1 MRQLKAGK
9 RKKRQ
14 RSVKKRLMPDCRI
27 FSRSGAVCEECAAP
41 GCIKNL
47 SCNQKAAN
55 IYFFPDRSPGT
66 GKETLDSGCGYI
78 LCRRAGVRACREV
91 FFVIQPQKK
100 QKKLK
105 KRVDKI
111 RKSAI
116 LNLMRHESDGRA
128 DKNEGSR
135 RSVKSEKSLKKL

>member
-1 MRQLKAGK
+1 MRSAWLH
-9 RKKRQ
+9 KKLVLQSESRQ
-14 RSVKKRLMPDCRI
+14 YIL
-27 FSRSGAVCEECAAP
+27 
-41 GCIKNL
+41 
-47 SCNQKAAN
+47 
-55 IYFFPDRSPGT
+55 FPDRSPGT

-100 QKKLK
+100 QKNLK

-128 DKNEGSR
+128 DKNEGSY
-135 RSVKSEKSLKKL
+135 RSVESEKSLKKL